1 MVQNIR
7 GGESLLG
14 PQCWTPYLLP
24 AGGTPMDRHHWI
36 LCRQTATMCDYCGSK
51 LMLIAFCQF
60 EFSAVYVSVREFLK
74 EQCLVLSTRLCS
86 SYV

>member
-24 AGGTPMDRHHWI
+24 AGGPLWI
-36 LCRQTATMCDYCGSK
+36 DTTGYCVDKLPLCVIIVAQN
-51 LMLIAFCQF
+51 
-60 EFSAVYVSVREFLK
+60 
-74 EQCLVLSTRLCS
+74 
-86 SYV
+86 